1 MKKNLI
7 AVALL
12 AACFATVAAA
22 QTAAPNKVGVIQI
35 QSALVATKDG
45 QKAAKEL
52 EERMAPRKKE
62 LDGKQAE
69 IRDLQERLQKGGNTL
84 SDSAKEDLTRNIDQ
98 KTKSFN
104 RQVEDAQA
112 ELQAEQQKV
121 LNQLG
126 QKMMQV
132 IDKYAQANGF
142 SVILDVSN
150 QNTPVLYASNTID
163 ITKDIIELYDKS
175 NITVGQAPQLVPRC
189 SPPLHRSRP
198 LRSRLPRRPP
208 LRPQPLPSRSA
219 AFRFTPRGSP
229 RARIPREA
237 LFAEKFSV
245 PIGPLIDIAVL
256 PIYLVQLIEIRPAD
270 GTAIPLLK

>member
-1 MKKNLI
+1 MNKNLI
-7 AVALL
+7 AL
-12 AACFATVAAA
+12 AILTTAMGTLAAA
-22 QTAAPNKVGVIQI
+22 QTATPNKVGVIQI
-35 QSALVATKDG
+35 QAALVATKDG

-52 EERMAPRKKE
+52 EEKMAPRKKE

-84 SDSAKEDLTRNIDQ
+84 SESAKEELTRNIDT

-112 ELQAEQQKV
+112 ELEQQQRQV

-150 QNTPVLYASNTID
+150 QNTPVLYASNTVD
-163 ITKDIIELYDKS
+163 ITKEIVELYDKT
-175 NITVGQAPQLVPRC
+175 NFTA
-189 SPPLHRSRP
+189 
-198 LRSRLPRRPP
+198 
-208 LRPQPLPSRSA
+208 SA
-219 AFRFTPRGSP
+219 A
-229 RARIPREA
+229 
-237 LFAEKFSV
+237 
-245 PIGPLIDIAVL
+245 
-256 PIYLVQLIEIRPAD
+256 PAP
-270 GTAIPLLK
+270 AAKPAAAAAPKPAAPAAAAAAPKQ

>member
-1 MKKNLI
+1 MLILKKITMIQEFPVKKNSI
-7 AVALL
+7 ALALL
-12 AACFATVAAA
+12 ATAMACVAAA

-52 EERMAPRKKE
+52 EEKMGPRKKE

-69 IRDLQERLQKGGNTL
+69 IRDLQERLSKGGNTL
-84 SDSAKEDLTRNIDQ
+84 SDSAKEERTRNIDT

-112 ELQAEQQKV
+112 ELEQQQRAV

-142 SVILDVSN
+142 SVILDVST
-150 QNTPVLYASNTID
+150 QNTPVLYASNTVD
-163 ITKDIIELYDKS
+163 ITKEIIELYDK
-175 NITVGQAPQLVPRC
+175 TTFAA
-189 SPPLHRSRP
+189 
-198 LRSRLPRRPP
+198 
-208 LRPQPLPSRSA
+208 SA
-219 AFRFTPRGSP
+219 APAP
-229 RARIPREA
+229 AAP
-237 LFAEKFSV
+237 
-245 PIGPLIDIAVL
+245 
-256 PIYLVQLIEIRPAD
+256 RPA
-270 GTAIPLLK
+270 AAAAPKPAAPAAAAPRQ